1 MMPAGLPEEAPERST
16 MEPMTQQPSSAA
28 GDGSEPGHADWHVV
42 CADLFKIYKVA
53 QLEVVALRGLDLR
66 IKRGEMLALVGASG
80 SGKSTLLNILAGLDL
95 PSAGSVLV
103 DGRDLLTMEEPER
116 VAYRRR
122 QVGFVWQQAGH
133 NLVPYLSAAQNIELP
148 MVLAGRPRQ
157 QVRARTTALL
167 EAIGLSA
174 RARSR
179 LEQLS
184 GGEQQRV
191 SIGVALANE
200 PPLLLADEPTGELD
214 TRTADQIFD
223 LFAGLNRRFGVTI
236 VIVTHDEGIRDR
248 VPRVALIRDG
258 RIATE
263 IFNAAGAP
271 PGGAT
276 DVGRREYTVV
286 DRSGRIQIPRE
297 LRDAAGLGSHVQ
309 MDLQDGRVTIARAPD
324 ADP

>member
-1 MMPAGLPEEAPERST
+1 MG
-16 MEPMTQQPSSAA
+16 PMTQQPSPAV
-28 GDGSEPGHADWHVV
+28 GDGSEPGNLGWHIV

-66 IKRGEMLALVGASG
+66 IERGEMLALVGTSG

-95 PSAGSVLV
+95 PSAGSVVV

-116 VAYRRR
+116 VEYRRR
-122 QVGFVWQQAGH
+122 QVGFVWQQAGR
-133 NLVPYLSAAQNIELP
+133 NLIPYLSAAQNIELP
-148 MVLAGRPRQ
+148 MVLAGQPRQ
-157 QVRARTTALL
+157 QVRERTAALL
-167 EAIGLSA
+167 EAIGLTA

-179 LEQLS
+179 LGQLS
-184 GGEQQRV
+184 GGEQQRL

-214 TRTADQIFD
+214 TRTSDQIFD
-223 LFAGLNRRFGVTI
+223 LFANLNRRFGVTI
-236 VIVTHDEGIRDR
+236 VIVTHDQGITDR
-248 VPRVALIRDG
+248 VPRVAMIRDG

-271 PGGAT
+271 LDGAT
-276 DVGRREYTVV
+276 GVGRREYTVV
-286 DRSGRIQIPRE
+286 DRSGRIQIPTE

-309 MDLQDGRVTIARAPD
+309 IDIQDGHVTIAPAPD
-324 ADP
+324 TDP

>member
-1 MMPAGLPEEAPERST
+1 MG
-16 MEPMTQQPSSAA
+16 PMTQQPSSTV
-28 GDGSEPGHADWHVV
+28 GDGSEPGNPDWHIV

-66 IKRGEMLALVGASG
+66 IARGEMLALVGTSG

-103 DGRDLLTMEEPER
+103 NGRDLLTMEEPER
-116 VAYRRR
+116 VEYRRR
-122 QVGFVWQQAGH
+122 QVGFVWQQAGR
-133 NLVPYLSAAQNIELP
+133 NLIPYLSAAQNIELP
-148 MVLAGRPRQ
+148 MVLAGQQRQ
-157 QVRARTTALL
+157 QVRERTAALL
-167 EAIGLSA
+167 EAIGLTA

-179 LEQLS
+179 LGQLS
-184 GGEQQRV
+184 GGEQQRL

-214 TRTADQIFD
+214 TRTGDQIFD
-223 LFAGLNRRFGVTI
+223 LFANLNQRFGVTI
-236 VIVTHDEGIRDR
+236 VIVTHDQGITDR
-248 VPRVALIRDG
+248 VPRVAMIRDG

-263 IFNAAGAP
+263 IFNAAGTP
-271 PGGAT
+271 LGGT
-276 DVGRREYTVV
+276 TGVDRREYTVV
-286 DRSGRIQIPRE
+286 DRSGRIQIPTE

-309 MDLQDGRVTIARAPD
+309 IDIQDGHVTIVPAPD